1 MHVTST
7 WLFCLAY
14 LIQHIYSVHC
24 TSTNF
29 TVNVTDTG
37 GYALQVNGVTWLQNA
52 PTFFNENGTKYST
65 EDGSLNLTTQL
76 TTYHGADTVGD
87 FIGYKFQYTASSG
100 QMMVTIKDYSPQPY
114 VIFEQKYLTK
124 TMKTKNSVCPPPK
137 YPPVPYLGTC
147 FNETISGFPS
157 FLVQQPSKAK
167 LGFLSLGGKMFGDFA
182 KSTGRFSDS
191 DIGVIA
197 DGMRSGPLALF
208 DETGN
213 TLLIA
218 PFTKFMTTSLWYE
231 SGPSPRLSWGIMGG
245 VHEVPADYTSSTIVI
260 TGSGINKAFQTYGT
274 ILRKFYSTDVQRNSA
289 IEKDRTIHYLGY
301 WTDNGAFYY
310 YNPEK
315 NKTYEQTML
324 DVKQYSVEQHI
335 PYKYLQL
342 DSWWYYKSKNFEA
355 LKEWTARPEVFPN
368 GLRNL
373 TLATN
378 WPIAAHN
385 RYWSN
390 ETVYAKQ
397 NGGSYTFVKEYILSL
412 PNDQAFWNDLLS
424 NGTEWG
430 LILYEQDWLNIQ
442 TLFTGALQTDLNL
455 GETWLTQMGNAAKT
469 NGLSL
474 QYCMALP
481 RHALQ
486 SLTIPQVT
494 QVRVSEDY
502 LLDPLQWKI
511 GISSIFAY
519 ALNVRP
525 YKDTFWTSKN
535 ENVNLRYKGKTE
547 PSPALQSVVSTLSTG
562 PVGPGDKINIVNKTV
577 LMRCCND
584 DGLILKP
591 SKPATAIDKQIIKA
605 ALLMTDGPQGEVW
618 STFSTINGLPNT
630 SFGIVLVADLT
641 GSYNLHPSDT
651 GLSFQHAR
659 VVSHQSP
666 LKWAHFD
673 ANNTLQLSGCT
684 ILDFCLYYFSTP
696 ILLQSGKIVYI
707 LGEQSKWV
715 PVSPQRITK
724 IDVLS
729 DTLHLHINGTSSET
743 ITMNFIIDD
752 QLKPVTCT
760 VSKNINLYIDAVKSV
775 CSNTLPTSIAA
786 RTSLHTNSF
795 ILLTFFITL
804 LF

>member
-1 MHVTST
+1 MHVTAT

-14 LIQHIYSVHC
+14 LIQQIYSVYC

-29 TVNVTDTG
+29 TVNVTYTG

-52 PTFFNENGTKYST
+52 PTFFNENGTKYSN
-65 EDGSLNLTTQL
+65 EDGSLKLTTQL
-76 TTYHGADTVGD
+76 TTYHGADRVGD

-157 FLVQQPSKAK
+157 FLVQQSSKTK

-208 DETGN
+208 DDTGN

-245 VHEVPADYTSSTIVI
+245 INEVPADYTSSTIVI
-260 TGSGINKAFQTYGT
+260 TGSGINKAFETYGA

-289 IEKDRTIHYLGY
+289 IGKDRTIHYLGY

-324 DVKQYSVEQHI
+324 DVKQNSVEQHI
-335 PYKYLQL
+335 PYRYLQL

-412 PNDQAFWNDLLS
+412 PNDQGFWNDLLS

-535 ENVNLRYKGKTE
+535 ESVNPRYNGKNE

-562 PVGPGDKINIVNKTV
+562 PVGPGDKINMVNKTV

-605 ALLMTDGPQGEVW
+605 ALLLTDGPQGEVW
-618 STFSTINGLPNT
+618 STFSTIDGLPNAT
-630 SFGIVLVADLT
+630 FGIILVADLT

-659 VVSHQSP
+659 VVSYQSP
-666 LKWAHFD
+666 LKWSNFD
-673 ANNTLQLSGCT
+673 AKNTLQLSGCT
-684 ILDFCLYYFSTP
+684 IVDFCLYYFSTP

-724 IDVLS
+724 IEVLP

-743 ITMNFIIDD
+743 ITMNFIVDD
-752 QLKPVTCT
+752 KLKPVTCT
-760 VSKNINLYIDAVKSV
+760 VSNNINLYIDAVKSV
-775 CSNTLPTSIAA
+775 CSNTPPTSEAGK
-786 RTSLHTNSF
+786 TSLYTNSF
-795 ILLTFFITL
+795 ILLIFSITL